1 MIKLVLFDLDGVLV
15 DTKGIHFHALN
26 EALEK
31 YGYPS
36 ISYKDHLSKFDGL
49 PTEEKLDMLGVQEDL
64 INKIQIHK
72 QSVTYYKLNTIKPDS
87 DITELFGLLKERGYK
102 IGICSNAIDKTVHKC
117 INMLELEEY
126 IDIVQTTF
134 DVTNPKPHP
143 EMWWNAMTEFGVYPE
158 ECIIIEDSPKG
169 LASAYHSGV
178 PAHQIIRVDSPE
190 YVNRD
195 LLELIDGDKQTKP
208 KWVDKK
214 MNVLIP
220 MAGAG
225 SRFAKAGYSF
235 PKPLIDVN
243 GKPMIQTVVENINID
258 ANYIFIV
265 QKEHREKYNLDN
277 MLNLIA
283 PDCKIVEVDGI
294 TEGAA
299 CTTLLAEE
307 YIDNDQP
314 LFIANSDQWVG
325 WNSLDFLYKMNELNA
340 DGGIVTFKATHPKW
354 SYAAVDNDGMV
365 TEVAEKN
372 PISDNATVGFYYW
385 KRGEDYVESAK
396 DMIAMQKR
404 VNGEFYVCPVFNQ
417 AILMGKKIFA
427 HNVEEMWGL
436 GTPEDLEK
444 FLREW

>member
-1 MIKLVLFDLDGVLV
+1 MIKTILFDLDGVLV
-15 DTKGIHFHALN
+15 STKKIHFDALN
-26 EALEK
+26 EALDK
-31 YGYPS
+31 FGYPQ
-36 ISYKDHLSKFDGL
+36 ITVKEHLSKYDGL
-49 PTEEKLDMLGVQEDL
+49 TTEDKLERLGVSKDVIDKL
-64 INKIQIHK
+64 QIHK
-72 QSVTYYKLNTIKPDS
+72 QSVTYYKMNTIKPNK
-87 DITELFGLLKERGYK
+87 DITEVFGKLKELGFT
-102 IGICSNAIDKTVHKC
+102 IGICSNAIGKTVQKC
-117 INMLELEEY
+117 VEMLQLDEY
-126 IDIVQTTF
+126 VDVVLSSY

-143 EMWWNAMTEFGVYPE
+143 EIWWNAMIGLGVHPS
-158 ECIIIEDSPKG
+158 ECIIIEDSPTG
-169 LASAYHSGV
+169 LMSAYSSGV
-178 PAHQIIRVDSPE
+178 PEHQILRVSSPE
-190 YVNRD
+190 DVTLSLVDRIQNGKNTT
-195 LLELIDGDKQTKP
+195 L
-208 KWVDKK
+208 KWVDPK

-243 GKPMIQTVVENINID
+243 GKPMIQTVVENLGID

-265 QKEHREKYNLDN
+265 QKEHREKYNLDS

-283 PDCKIVEVDGI
+283 PNCRIIEVDGV

-307 YIDNDQP
+307 YIANEQP
-314 LFIANSDQWVG
+314 LIIANSDQWVD
-325 WNSLDFLYKMNELNA
+325 WNPIEFMYKMQELNA

-354 SYAAVDNDGMV
+354 SYAKVDNDGMV
-365 TEVAEKN
+365 TKVAEKD

-427 HNVEEMWGL
+427 HNVNEMWGL
-436 GTPEDLEK
+436 GTPEDLETY
-444 FLREW
+444 LRGC

>member
-1 MIKLVLFDLDGVLV
+1 MIRLVLFDLDGVLV

-72 QSVTYYKLNTIKPDS
+72 QSVTYYKLNTIKPDA
-87 DITELFGLLKERGYK
+87 DITELFGLLKQRGYK

-143 EMWWNAMTEFGVYPE
+143 EMWWNTMTEFGVYPE

-178 PAHQIIRVDSPE
+178 PAHQIIRVDSPAD
-190 YVNRD
+190 VNRD

>member
-64 INKIQIHK
+64 IEKIQIHK

-195 LLELIDGDKQTKP
+195 LLELIDGEKQTKP

-243 GKPMIQTVVENINID
+243 GKPMIQTVVDNINID

-365 TEVAEKN
+365 TKVAEKD

-417 AILMGKKIFA
+417 AILMGKKIFT

>member
-1 MIKLVLFDLDGVLV
+1 MIRLVLFDLDGVLV

-72 QSVTYYKLNTIKPDS
+72 QSVTYYKLNTIKPDA
-87 DITELFGLLKERGYK
+87 DITELFGLLKQRGYK

-178 PAHQIIRVDSPE
+178 PAHQIIRVDSPAD
-190 YVNRD
+190 VNRD

>member
-64 INKIQIHK
+64 IEKIQIHK
-72 QSVTYYKLNTIKPDS
+72 QSVTYYKLNTIKPDGE
-87 DITELFGLLKERGYK
+87 ITELFGLLKQRGYK

-195 LLELIDGDKQTKP
+195 LLELIDGEKQTKP

-243 GKPMIQTVVENINID
+243 GKPMIQTVVDNINID

-365 TEVAEKN
+365 TKVAEKD

-417 AILMGKKIFA
+417 AILMGKKIFT